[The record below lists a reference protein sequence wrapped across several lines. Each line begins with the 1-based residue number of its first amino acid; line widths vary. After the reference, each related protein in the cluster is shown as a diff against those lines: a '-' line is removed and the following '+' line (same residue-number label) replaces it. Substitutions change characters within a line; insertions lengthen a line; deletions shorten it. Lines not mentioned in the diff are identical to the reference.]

1 MYSCRQ
7 QVCDQILAAAPGDG
21 DALHSKIVSLIELS
35 KTEDALKVLEAT
47 PALAERCVFE
57 KAYCL
62 YSLYREDEA
71 LQLLMPKG
79 AEPSEA
85 RELQLAGQ
93 IKYRKGDSAAAAA
106 LLQKAEAVAGPSAE
120 LSTNILAALVSAG
133 KGAEALGTQ
142 RQRPQV
148 AAPLA
153 TTGRT
158 LSSFTTTHARRSP
171 RDSSPWRRSC
181 SSKRSKCAELAER
194 RITRRRRSKCGA
206 NPSPCLA
213 SDALEPMPP
222 PPLLWFG
229 TTSAHRPAVS
239 PLATR
244 ATRQPAASLPRAC
257 REPAASLREP
267 GYPCP
272 APSPSEELPPRAV
285 RSRRASILSHGKAE
299 EHAPD
304 PRPAHGGPSS
314 AETQRRAREDA
325 SPRARGSLGA
335 QPVP

>member
-133 KGAEALGTQ
+133 KGAEALEYAKAATAGGSASGDDGTHFELFYNHAC
-142 RQRPQV
+142 
-148 AAPLA
+148 AAIA
-153 TTGRT
+153 TGQ
-158 LSSFTTTHARRSP
+158 LSMAQKLLKQAIEVCRS
-171 RDSSPWRRSC
+171 SLS
-181 SSKRSKCAELAER
+181 AEDYTEEEVEVR
-194 RITRRRRSKCGA
+194 
-206 NPSPCLA
+206 
-213 SDALEPMPP
+213 
-222 PPLLWFG
+222 
-229 TTSAHRPAVS
+229 
-239 PLATR
+239 
-244 ATRQPAASLPRAC
+244 RQP
-257 REPAASLREP
+257 
-267 GYPCP
+267 
-272 APSPSEELPPRAV
+272 
-285 RSRRASILSHGKAE
+285 
-299 EHAPD
+299 
-304 PRPAHGGPSS
+304 
-314 AETQRRAREDA
+314 
-325 SPRARGSLGA
+325 
-335 QPVP
+335 